1 MVRSEVLKL
10 HSVRSSGAR
19 LLAAAAAF
27 TLPALLLGALMS
39 VGSAEAEPAVEH
51 QDRAVPAATP
61 ASVIEAPPGAPQ
73 KVEATR
79 PAPPV
84 NSAPVAKKPRKHRLL
99 PVHDFGGY

>member
-1 MVRSEVLKL
+1 MVRSESLVPYP
-10 HSVRSSGAR
+10 VRPLGAR

-39 VGSAEAEPAVEH
+39 VGSAEAEPAVDRP
-51 QDRAVPAATP
+51 DRAAPAAALET
-61 ASVIEAPPGAPQ
+61 PPGAPQ

-84 NSAPVAKKPRKHRLL
+84 NSAPPVKKPRKHRLL